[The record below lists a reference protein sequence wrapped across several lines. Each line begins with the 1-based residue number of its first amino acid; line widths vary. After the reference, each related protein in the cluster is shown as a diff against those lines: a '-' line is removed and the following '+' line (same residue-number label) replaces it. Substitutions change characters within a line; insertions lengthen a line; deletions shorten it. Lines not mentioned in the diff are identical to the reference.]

1 MSCAFEKP
9 ARVLALV
16 YSVAHFVITGVRQPL
31 ANFYG
36 DFLAS
41 FPSWKLASL
50 TGKLDWFY
58 GNLAESW
65 AKPPVW
71 HYGPV
76 EHLVTLPLFLC
87 ASLRQAYVAWLFVCY
102 AFVAIAMLIA
112 KRIVGDWF
120 VVIVVFF
127 NFNPLY
133 EALTQ
138 RTIELF
144 ELMLL
149 FLAYALYRRG
159 RDTGAGMAIG
169 TAAMTKFLPLI
180 YLPWL
185 VLQRRWRALLAAVAV
200 IVPIAVA
207 TQFIF
212 GWQNS
217 GILIQLGHGSFNKS
231 ELNQSFSGVVIRIAE
246 WTHTN
251 LPIPTISRVAI
262 VIGLVALS
270 LFLLR
275 GRRGADVEF
284 GLLAVAMVL
293 LPPHNEQYYFVF
305 LLIPYVLLY
314 PRHRSEWSWRTA
326 LLALSFVLVA
336 VPIPMSL
343 LQRATGLDVF
353 SLYLRAGIPFVGA
366 ALLVAVLVSEHG
378 TSYALLTPRE
388 K

>member
-9 ARVLALV
+9 ARVLALA
-16 YSVAHFVITGVRQPL
+16 YSVAHFVLTGIRQPL

-76 EHLVTLPLFLC
+76 EHLITLPLFAF
-87 ASLRQAYVAWLFVCY
+87 ASLRQAYVAWLFICY

-112 KRIVGDWF
+112 KRIVGDWL

-149 FLAYALYRRG
+149 FVAYALYQLE
-159 RDTGAGMAIG
+159 RDTGAGIAIG

-185 VLQRRWRALLAAVAV
+185 VLQRRWRALIAAVAV
-200 IVPIAVA
+200 IVPIAIA

-217 GILIQLGHGSFNKS
+217 GILIQLRHGSFIKS

-251 LPIPTISRVAI
+251 LPVPAISRIAI
-262 VIGLVALS
+262 VIGLIALS

-305 LLIPYVLLY
+305 LLIPYLLLY
-314 PRHRSEWSWRTA
+314 ARHRNEWSWRTA

-336 VPIPMSL
+336 APVPMSL

-353 SLYLRAGIPFVGA
+353 GLYLQLGIPFAGA
-366 ALLVAVLVSEHG
+366 ALLVAVLVSERG
-378 TSYALLTPRE
+378 MSYAA
-388 K
+388 